1 MILINK
7 YQYIPIF
14 NEVLSKKLHSN
25 EYILKLLD
33 RVRDNIY
40 NKTPDIKTNTHLFD
54 QLILLGYKGLGIKDT
69 DNLHDVIFGIE
80 NVAATG
86 DIAEMMEYRISNP
99 LRPTQTIGNLMDL
112 VRQLDHS
119 GFQTEETEDI
129 YKLILATAMVSFYG

>member
-7 YQYIPIF
+7 YRYIPIF

-25 EYILKLLD
+25 EYILKILD
-33 RVRDNIY
+33 RVRDNLY
-40 NKTPDIKTNTHLFD
+40 HKTPDIKTNTHLFD
-54 QLILLGYKGLGIKDT
+54 QLILLGANGLGIKNVDS
-69 DNLHDVIFGIE
+69 LHDVIFGIE

-99 LRPTQTIGNLMDL
+99 LRPGETIGYLIDL
-112 VRQLDHS
+112 VWQLDHPK
-119 GFQTEETEDI
+119 FQTEETEDI